1 MWPFRPSTPPLYL
14 SHQVMVWEMPI
25 VVNDDEE
32 GGKNLHEEE
41 LLGEQL
47 KRNGKNIKFSYTK
60 VTNINAG
67 KKLPDSVSNM
77 MTNKLNVIVYNFVDM
92 LSHART
98 EMDMIRE
105 LADEEPAYR
114 SLTVSWF
121 EHSPL
126 FEAMK
131 VIAEKKARVI
141 ITTDHGTV
149 HVKEPSKIVGDRTVN
164 SNLRYKQ
171 GKSLDYNKKD
181 VFEIKNPADA
191 FLPKNNVSTAYVFA
205 KEDKY
210 FVYPNNY
217 AQFVNY
223 YKNTFQ
229 HGGVSMEEILIPF
242 AVLSAK

>member
-1 MWPFRPSTPPLYL
+1 MRQFFGNLLKKFEIILEFFDYNLFKKIL
-14 SHQVMVWEMPI
+14 SI
-25 VVNDDEE
+25 NFN
-32 GGKNLHEEE
+32 KTA
-41 LLGEQL
+41 
-47 KRNGKNIKFSYTK
+47 TK
-60 VTNINAG
+60 
-67 KKLPDSVSNM
+67 LCVS
-77 MTNKLNVIVYNFVDM
+77 
-92 LSHART
+92 S
-98 EMDMIRE
+98 
-105 LADEEPAYR
+105 
-114 SLTVSWF
+114 
-121 EHSPL
+121 
-126 FEAMK
+126 
-131 VIAEKKARVI
+131 
-141 ITTDHGTV
+141 DHGTV
-149 HVKEPSKIVGDRTVN
+149 HVKEPSKIVGDRNVN

-191 FLPKNNVSTAYVFA
+191 FLPKTNVSTAYVFA